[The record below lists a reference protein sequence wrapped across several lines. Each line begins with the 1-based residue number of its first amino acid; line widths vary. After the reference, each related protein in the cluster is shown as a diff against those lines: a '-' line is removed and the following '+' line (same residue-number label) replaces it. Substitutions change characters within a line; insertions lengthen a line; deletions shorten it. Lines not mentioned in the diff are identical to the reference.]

1 MRRFAATLVVIV
13 VLLAAC
19 GSDDSSDGANDT
31 GDGTDTASSSL
42 DAVTVEG
49 AVGEVPIVT
58 VPHPFSVEETASK
71 VLVEGGGDE
80 LTAGATV
87 GFHYAAVNGR
97 DGELFDSSY
106 AKGPVSGV
114 LDETQILPGL
124 VKGLVGKTVGSRVLI
139 AMPPA
144 DAFGSQ
150 GAEEVGVQADDTL
163 LFVVDVREL
172 RHPLARAEGAP
183 VAPVEGLP
191 QVTLE
196 DDGRPNVAIP
206 GTDPPTELVAQL
218 LIEGNG
224 AAVEAGQTIT
234 VHYTGIV
241 WATSTQFDSSWDRA
255 SPATFPIGSGSV
267 IKGWDAGL
275 VGQKVGSQVLLVVPP
290 DQGYGSEG
298 NPSAGITGTDTL
310 VFVVDILDSY

>member
-1 MRRFAATLVVIV
+1 MRRLAATLVVIV

-19 GSDDSSDGANDT
+19 GSDDSSESAS

-42 DAVTVEG
+42 DDVTVEG

-80 LTAGATV
+80 LTTGATV

-124 VKGLVGKTVGSRVLI
+124 VKGLLGKTVGSRVLI

-144 DAFGSQ
+144 DAFGPQ

-172 RHPLARAEGAP
+172 RHPLERAEGAP

-191 QVTLE
+191 QVTL
-196 DDGRPNVAIP
+196 DADGKPSVAIP

-218 LIEGNG
+218 LIEGTG
-224 AAVEAGQTIT
+224 ATVEAGQTIT

-267 IKGWDAGL
+267 IKGWDTGL

-290 DQGYGSEG
+290 DQGYGSDG
-298 NPSAGITGTDTL
+298 NASAGITGTDTL